1 MIILRYH
8 EIFFRLSA
16 PRYPGMAAGAVSLRK
31 SHDIVILSFCNI
43 VKGQAKWLI
52 SIIHKNWI
60 SSLYKN
66 GTFFQILEHNIVLLV
81 VVLQRSSFGIHLKS
95 AGEQSKLLS
104 IICLKS
110 ACEAT
115 IIISLCVVFFLTQ
128 APLNMEA
135 GSEKCCLLL
144 QNLERNIFR
153 VGHKFTKCH

>member
-1 MIILRYH
+1 MVSIYEGGKIGFFARIKRCCSCCSMITVHSNWRNSGTNKKRYL
-8 EIFFRLSA
+8 FFVL
-16 PRYPGMAAGAVSLRK
+16 L
-31 SHDIVILSFCNI
+31 
-43 VKGQAKWLI
+43 WLI

-115 IIISLCVVFFLTQ
+115 IIISVVFFSYSSPTKY
-128 APLNMEA
+128 
-135 GSEKCCLLL
+135 GG
-144 QNLERNIFR
+144 RFR
-153 VGHKFTKCH
+153 KMLPSSPKLGEEYLGLDTS

>member
-1 MIILRYH
+1 MVSIYEGGKIGFFARIKRCCSCCSMITVHSNWRNSGTNKKRYL
-8 EIFFRLSA
+8 FFVL
-16 PRYPGMAAGAVSLRK
+16 L
-31 SHDIVILSFCNI
+31 
-43 VKGQAKWLI
+43 WLI
-52 SIIHKNWI
+52 FIIEKNWI
-60 SSLYKN
+60 SILYKN

-128 APLNMEA
+128 A
-135 GSEKCCLLL
+135 
-144 QNLERNIFR
+144 
-153 VGHKFTKCH
+153 H

>member
-1 MIILRYH
+1 MVSIYEGGKIGFFARIKRCCSCCSMITVHSNWRNSGTNKKRYLFFVLLRL
-8 EIFFRLSA
+8 IFIIQ
-16 PRYPGMAAGAVSLRK
+16 K
-31 SHDIVILSFCNI
+31 NC
-43 VKGQAKWLI
+43 I
-52 SIIHKNWI
+52 SI
-60 SSLYKN
+60 LYES

-128 APLNMEA
+128 A
-135 GSEKCCLLL
+135 
-144 QNLERNIFR
+144 
-153 VGHKFTKCH
+153 H

>member
-1 MIILRYH
+1 MVSIYEGGKIGFFARIKRCCSCCSMITVHSNWRNSGTNKKRYL
-8 EIFFRLSA
+8 FFVL
-16 PRYPGMAAGAVSLRK
+16 L
-31 SHDIVILSFCNI
+31 
-43 VKGQAKWLI
+43 WLI

-115 IIISLCVVFFLTQ
+115 IIISLCVVFFSYSSPTKY
-128 APLNMEA
+128 
-135 GSEKCCLLL
+135 GG
-144 QNLERNIFR
+144 RFR
-153 VGHKFTKCH
+153 KMLPSSPKLGEEYI

>member
-1 MIILRYH
+1 MVSIYEGGKIGFFARIKRCCSCCSMITVHSNWRNSGTNKKIYL
-8 EIFFRLSA
+8 FFVL
-16 PRYPGMAAGAVSLRK
+16 L
-31 SHDIVILSFCNI
+31 
-43 VKGQAKWLI
+43 WLI

-115 IIISLCVVFFLTQ
+115 IIISLCVVFFSYSSPTKY
-128 APLNMEA
+128 
-135 GSEKCCLLL
+135 GG
-144 QNLERNIFR
+144 RFR
-153 VGHKFTKCH
+153 KMLPSSPKLGEEYI

>member
-1 MIILRYH
+1 MVSIYEGGKIGFFARIKRCCSCCSMITVHSNWRNSGTNKKRYL
-8 EIFFRLSA
+8 FFVL
-16 PRYPGMAAGAVSLRK
+16 L
-31 SHDIVILSFCNI
+31 
-43 VKGQAKWLI
+43 WLI
-52 SIIHKNWI
+52 FIIQKNWI
-60 SSLYKN
+60 SILYKN